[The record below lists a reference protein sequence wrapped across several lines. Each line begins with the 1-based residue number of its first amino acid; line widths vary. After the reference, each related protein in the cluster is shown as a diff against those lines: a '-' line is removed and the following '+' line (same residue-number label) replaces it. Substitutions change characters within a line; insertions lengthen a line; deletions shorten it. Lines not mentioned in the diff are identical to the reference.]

1 MAPRE
6 IVFAPE
12 PAPRAAR
19 LSDKAVDEHEELIGD
34 LYWTQNW
41 TRDQVINYLQTN
53 LSFTISKDQFSK
65 QRDVG
70 VSTSSPEEAALSN
83 DRRMRR
89 PAKARLAKLP
99 VTSHPVRPPWMALRT
114 KGSYLQMSQA
124 NVQEVAQAP
133 AVAGVI
139 SQPMGHLHLFLA
151 AH

>member
-6 IVFAPE
+6 IVFASE

-65 QRDVG
+65 ATRRWGFNKQPRGGRSIQRSPNETASQ
-70 VSTSSPEEAALSN
+70 STPSEAASN
-83 DRRMRR
+83 EPSFKKTSKKWR
-89 PAKARLAKLP
+89 KL
-99 VTSHPVRPPWMALRT
+99 
-114 KGSYLQMSQA
+114 QQSQ
-124 NVQEVAQAP
+124 E
-133 AVAGVI
+133 
-139 SQPMGHLHLFLA
+139 
-151 AH
+151 